1 MDHGPIDP
9 DPEEEEEEA
18 SSMAQDSDYEYD
30 SDGGGAPAEAS
41 SSGRWLADHHKR
53 RRWEAKEKELRAA
66 MAQENTQKESKALG
80 LAAAAG
86 ARAPRNVFSGA
97 ASFKVLAADL
107 LALQHD
113 AEDGAGAGVRIEAEA
128 VGDSVYHWSV
138 RLSRFAAG
146 SPAQKFLGL
155 LERAHGYGHVEL
167 DVRFAMDLYPFF
179 PPVVRLVRPR
189 VGDDALQRVAQLP
202 SLRLS
207 GWDSVRGMA
216 PVLRDVAAVVA
227 AEVAATAPPPGDA
240 RNDPYATHQG
250 AYAPLEHVL
259 MRLGLL
265 TETPP
270 RRRALAARVAG
281 RASPEPG
288 AVQREKPW
296 RPAAGALDPLAP
308 APAPAPAPAAAGPGR
323 RADRPKRAYWA
334 AGTGYGHDNSTTTVS
349 WDVDAYLAAQRE
361 TDRLLSE
368 ALREVRGALDDTGRW
383 PGDMACVGASALV
396 PVLATYLRNESL
408 VDASRHAPL
417 YSGAMRLLSAVA
429 AHVPA
434 CLVGAV
440 DDDAADGD
448 ASARARLAVEAA
460 DAGRR
465 PEGQSL
471 YGLTRVLKDRLRI
484 FERATAKETGRPA
497 APGAPG
503 AAAAPPAVP
512 PPRFAGARRRRT
524 TTSRPPR
531 SCRSSPRPS
540 RTSTRPCG
548 ASPAA
553 RSAPRRRRR
562 RPRSGVRTEDTA
574 PGADAAAPGADAE
587 AAYKAALG
595 PLQYDDA
602 DDAAQWRLPAA
613 AAPRPHPAFRRRLAQ
628 EHVDVSHSL
637 PLNLASSAWCRCH
650 PSRMDALRV
659 AISAPEGTPYAAGV
673 FVFDVRFPPSF
684 PAAPPSVTMLTTGR
698 GTVRFNPN
706 LYECGKVCLSL
717 LGTWE
722 GKGGETWNAETS
734 TLLQVLVSIQAL
746 IFVSDPYYNE
756 PGFEAQMGTPV
767 GDHRAAKYAA
777 TVREH
782 GALGHD
788 RPAPEPGARVPRGR
802 PAALRAPPRL
812 RARGP
817 RRGHRR
823 RDAPRAAPAPAA
835 PGPPRGVAGGPAPH
849 EPRPGAI
856 TGRRSRSCAGTSAA
870 STRRPRPPRRPPPPP
885 PRPRRPGLKARSSHR
900 WDFSWVNL
908 EELVSETT
916 PPPPRR

>member
-308 APAPAPAPAAAGPGR
+308 APAPAPAAAGPGR

-465 PEGQSL
+465 PEGESL

-512 PPRFAGARRRRT
+512 PPRFAGAAPPAHDDEQAAALMPLIAAAVADVDAAVRRLAGGAKRAAAAAA
-524 TTSRPPR
+524 PPAKR
-531 SCRSSPRPS
+531 
-540 RTSTRPCG
+540 
-548 ASPAA
+548 
-553 RSAPRRRRR
+553 
-562 RPRSGVRTEDTA
+562 VRTEDTA

-782 GALGHD
+782 CVRWAMIDQL
-788 RPAPEPGARVPRGR
+788 RNPAPEFREVV
-802 PAALRAPPRL
+802 RL
-812 RARGP
+812 HFA
-817 RRGHRR
+817 HRR
-823 RDAPRAAPAPAA
+823 DFVLADLDAAIADATRREAAPAPAA

-849 EPRPGAI
+849 EPQFWRHHRATLTELRQDLQRLLDAPPAP
-856 TGRRSRSCAGTSAA
+856 APAPAA
-870 STRRPRPPRRPPPPP
+870 PAPAPAAP
-885 PRPRRPGLKARSSHR
+885 A
-900 WDFSWVNL
+900 
-908 EELVSETT
+908 
-916 PPPPRR
+916 